1 MQQVSTDDRGPERDM
16 TGNNI
21 RRAFLDFFVEHGHLE
36 VASSPVVPAEDPTLL
51 FTNAGMNQFKQV
63 FTGEE
68 TRQYLRAVSAQKCI
82 RVSGKHNDL
91 ENVGRTP
98 RHHTFFE
105 MMGNFSFGDYFKE
118 EAVALAWE
126 FLRETI
132 GLPKD
137 RLYVTIFTEDDEA
150 EKVWTAAT
158 DIDPLRIYRL
168 GRKDNYWSM
177 GETGPQGPCSEI
189 LFDLAPTP
197 DTNPATIDP
206 TDGDRLLEIWNL
218 VFMQYDAL
226 PGGEIVPLPGPSID
240 TGLGLE
246 RLASIMQGVASNY
259 ETDLVLP
266 LIEEVAGITGIDYD
280 PGNEGLSHRVIADHV
295 RGLTFAITDGVIPSN
310 EGRGYVLRRLLRRA
324 ARHGRK
330 LEMSEPFIHRLVAR
344 VVDIFSEAYPE
355 VAAAAERVK
364 LVVKTEEERFGET
377 LDQGIHRFDELARSV
392 EANGDVAI
400 PGRDAFMLYDTFGF
414 PLDLTEVMAEERGLP
429 VDVEGFQEALKE
441 QKERSRADRAD
452 RDESLEEEA
461 HAAAESIRPEQGR
474 TFVGYK
480 RDNWTFDTK
489 AVALFNDQFEQ
500 VVHLDQGEEGW
511 LVLVETPFF
520 AESGGQTADTGEIR
534 GEAFSFRV
542 EKVQRIGSVI
552 FHGGIVSSGSL
563 SPGSVTA
570 DIDAIRRE
578 RIMRNH
584 TATHLL
590 HSALREVLGE
600 HVQQSGSLVEADRLR
615 FDFSHFS
622 SMSDA
627 EQAEVERWVNRA
639 VQADVA
645 MVTSELPQQEALA
658 AGALAFFGDKYGDI
672 VRVVDAPGWAKE
684 LCGGTHVARTGEIGY
699 FRLTQEGSISS
710 GVRRIEAITAQDA
723 VETAIREHQ
732 SLLGLKELLGG
743 RGEADLVN
751 QAEQLLEE
759 NRTLRK
765 ATAREAEKRGLD
777 QVDVLIG
784 NATEVEGVP
793 VVVGRVEAVDIGMM
807 RSLADAV
814 RNKLGRGVGVLGMEH
829 EEKVILL
836 CVVSDDLVSE
846 GWKAGPII
854 NRVAELTGG
863 KGGGKPHLAQAGGP
877 DPKKLDEALSS
888 VPDIVRSH
896 APILPVS

>member
-1 MQQVSTDDRGPERDM
+1 M
-16 TGNNI
+16 TGNEI

-126 FLRETI
+126 FLCETI
-132 GLPKD
+132 GLPKE

-150 EKVWTAAT
+150 EEIWTSFT
-158 DIDPLRIYRL
+158 DIDPKRIYRL

-189 LFDLAPTP
+189 LFDLAPTS
-197 DTNPATIDP
+197 DTNPNSIDP

-226 PGGEIVPLPGPSID
+226 PTGEIVPLPSPSID

-246 RLASIMQGVASNY
+246 RLASVMQGVGSNY

-266 LIEEVAGITGIDYD
+266 LIEEVSAISGVDYD
-280 PGNEGLSHRVIADHV
+280 AGEAGLSHRVIADHI

-330 LEMSEPFIHRLVAR
+330 LEMREPFMHLLVPE
-344 VVDIFSEAYPE
+344 VVNIFRDAYPE
-355 VAAAAERVK
+355 TAAAAERVM

-377 LDQGIHRFDELARSV
+377 LDQGIQRFEELARSV
-392 EANGDVAI
+392 ETNGDVAI
-400 PGRDAFMLYDTFGF
+400 PGRDAFTLYDTFGF
-414 PLDLTEVMAEERGLP
+414 PLDLTQVMAEERGLP
-429 VDVEGFQEALKE
+429 VDVEGFQEALEE
-441 QKERSRADRAD
+441 QKERSRADRASKAGSMD
-452 RDESLEEEA
+452 EEA
-461 HAAAESIRPEQGR
+461 LGAVEIIRPEHGR
-474 TFVGYK
+474 IFIGYE
-480 RDNWTFDTK
+480 RENQEYDTK
-489 AVALFNDQFEQ
+489 VVAIFNQDFQQ
-500 VVHLDQGEEGW
+500 VVHLDQGEPGY
-511 LVLVETPFF
+511 LVLAETPFYVE
-520 AESGGQTADTGEIR
+520 AGGQAADTGEIR
-534 GEAFSFRV
+534 GEASSFRV
-542 EKVQRIGSVI
+542 ERVHRFGGVI
-552 FHGGIVSSGSL
+552 FHGGMVSAGAVG
-563 SPGSVTA
+563 PGPVVA
-570 DIDAIRRE
+570 AIDPVRRE

-590 HSALREVLGE
+590 HAALREVLGD
-600 HVQQSGSLVEADRLR
+600 HVQQSGSLVEPDRLR
-615 FDFSHFS
+615 FDFSHFA
-622 SMSDA
+622 SMSMD

-639 VQADVA
+639 IQADVA
-645 MVTSELPQQEALA
+645 LEVREMPQQEAHA
-658 AGALAFFGDKYGDI
+658 EGALAFFGDKYGDV
-672 VRVVDAPGWAKE
+672 VRVVDVPGWAKE
-684 LCGGTHVARTGEIGY
+684 FCGGTHVSRTGEIGF

-723 VETAIREHQ
+723 VEMTIREHHT
-732 SLLGLKELLGG
+732 LLQLREVLGG
-743 RGEADLVN
+743 TGDADLLDH
-751 QAEQLLEE
+751 AEQLVRE
-759 NRTLRK
+759 NKSLRK
-765 ATAREAEKRGLD
+765 ATEKDAVQRGMD
-777 QVDVLIG
+777 QVDELMG
-784 NATEVEGVP
+784 NATEIEGVP
-793 VVVGRVEAVDIGMM
+793 VVVGRVEAADIGMM
-807 RSLADAV
+807 RNLADAL
-814 RNKLGRGVGVLGMEH
+814 RNKLGRGVGVLGMELD
-829 EEKVILL
+829 EKAVLL
-836 CVVSDDLVSE
+836 CVVSDDLVEE
-846 GWKAGPII
+846 GWLAGSIV
-854 NRVAELTGG
+854 NTVAEITGG

-877 DPKKLDEALSS
+877 DTMKLDEALGS
-888 VPDIVRSH
+888 VPEIIRLQ
-896 APILPVS
+896 ATR